1 MTENYINLFER
12 LSNTENDNFIEIVPL
27 LGEVASTLI
36 LNCLFDE
43 FGKILMNLDV
53 SKLNILKD
61 NEKFLRAMIAFYYE
75 KKMYRQVFEM
85 LATGKFSDN
94 SGLIEIWDNAQYAL
108 KEEQI
113 SPPSN
118 ISLEADLAKLSD
130 QAKSVLKSWLS
141 ENSQNPYPTQATRER
156 LQIRQDLHYQYVPS
170 CNLQH
175 IEVEEYYVDVDLE
188 MSDVKV

>member
-36 LNCLFDE
+36 INCLFDE

-85 LATGKFSDN
+85 LAVSRITQLHFSYVGFLRCEKDLKILWKWYFYLYTLRGSLVKFS
-94 SGLIEIWDNAQYAL
+94 
-108 KEEQI
+108 
-113 SPPSN
+113 
-118 ISLEADLAKLSD
+118 
-130 QAKSVLKSWLS
+130 
-141 ENSQNPYPTQATRER
+141 
-156 LQIRQDLHYQYVPS
+156 
-170 CNLQH
+170 
-175 IEVEEYYVDVDLE
+175 VD
-188 MSDVKV
+188 